1 MRTIVAAGTA
11 WLKAVT
17 AWTSTERPMIA
28 FLSGVS
34 EHRNRRL
41 LAAFIRGL
49 RELDDVE
56 GHDFD
61 IVTRFAEGRADR
73 LPLLVKEI
81 IESRPR
87 VILTGYTPAAVAAR
101 AVTSTIPIVCPLLA
115 DPVGYGLIAS
125 QSHPGGNVTGILSRG
140 EGLTGKQLEIA
151 AELVPGL
158 ANAGLLLN
166 VASPIVVER
175 QEAESVAQ
183 SLGVKL
189 LPVEVRRPDELD
201 TAFQAL
207 VKGRTQAVIVLVD
220 AMFFNERPRIAA
232 LAAAARL
239 PAVYGFRDHVDAG
252 GLISYGVDLA
262 ENFHRA
268 ATYVHKIL
276 KGANPADLPVEF
288 PTKFELVINLKA
300 AARGRGFG
308 LSFRSS
314 SIVGIRSIPSLPS
327 GKNAAVASYNS
338 LFPIAA
344 ARTRRPE
351 ARGLRP
357 VADRLRRA
365 RARLAARG
373 QDPGG

>member
-1 MRTIVAAGTA
+1 MAEGGHGVDFDRTAHDRI
-11 WLKAVT
+11 L
-17 AWTSTERPMIA
+17 ER
-28 FLSGVS
+28 VS

-41 LAAFIRGL
+41 LAAFIRSL

-56 GHDFD
+56 SHDFD

-87 VILTGYTPAAVAAR
+87 VILTGYTPAAVAVR
-101 AVTSTIPIVCPLLA
+101 AVTSTIPIVCPLLT

-125 QSHPGGNVTGILSRG
+125 PSHPGGNVTGRLFRG
-140 EGLTGKQLEIA
+140 EGLTGKQLKIA

-158 ANAGLLLN
+158 ANAGLLIN

-175 QEAESVAQ
+175 QEA
-183 SLGVKL
+183 
-189 LPVEVRRPDELD
+189 
-201 TAFQAL
+201 
-207 VKGRTQAVIVLVD
+207 D

-262 ENFHRA
+262 ENIHRA

-276 KGANPADLPVEF
+276 KVANPADLPVEF

-300 AARGRGFG
+300 ADALGMGMPP
-308 LSFRSS
+308 L
-314 SIVGIRSIPSLPS
+314 L
-327 GKNAAVASYNS
+327 
-338 LFPIAA
+338 L
-344 ARTRRPE
+344 
-351 ARGLRP
+351 
-357 VADRLRRA
+357 A
-365 RARLAARG
+365 RA
-373 QDPGG
+373 DEVVE